1 MEKTDLIVLEKKRKR
16 ISREEYSPSW
26 HPTAL
31 TARRVER
38 RIKLI
43 SHLVELALCFERDQ
57 QKGRSNDIVLYC
69 KYSRMIVKN

>member
-38 RIKLI
+38 GIKLI

-57 QKGRSNDIVLYC
+57 QMEEV
-69 KYSRMIVKN
+69 MILCCTVSTLE